1 LFIPF
6 EHAAAG
12 RRGSDEQRPIF
23 DPNEAESM
31 LGSEL
36 KALDDLQLP
45 ANPGSGKCELK
56 VRKSTALQCPHR
68 GSQKS
73 QDECDYR
80 KVLQS
85 LH

>member
-6 EHAAAG
+6 QHAAAG
-12 RRGSDEQRPIF
+12 RGGPDQQRPVF
-23 DPNEAESM
+23 HANEAQSM

-45 ANPGSGKCELK
+45 ADPGPGERELK
-56 VRKSTALQCPHR
+56 VRKSTALQRPHR
-68 GSQKS
+68 ASQKS
-73 QDECDYR
+73 QDEYDYR
-80 KVLQS
+80 KLLQS